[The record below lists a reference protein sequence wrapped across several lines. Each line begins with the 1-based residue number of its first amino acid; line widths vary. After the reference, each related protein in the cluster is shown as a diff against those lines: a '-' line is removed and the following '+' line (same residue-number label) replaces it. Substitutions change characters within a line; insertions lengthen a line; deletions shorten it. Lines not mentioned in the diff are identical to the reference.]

1 MLEGDIKETGIRSVK
16 GSALN
21 KVLWSPHWVD
31 VEREQ
36 AGDETSGE
44 PQVREEHL
52 QCLWGKRAPQG
63 QCAYSPERGWAS
75 KDELGGATGLRQ
87 EGEWPVTVGTLM
99 FTASIWKA
107 IGSIWTRKWTD
118 LIYAFKDH
126 ADSGVENRLLGNWS
140 WEAGNGVKV
149 TI

>member
-21 KVLWSPHWVD
+21 ILGSSLSGCWEGAGRWWD
-31 VEREQ
+31 VR
-36 AGDETSGE
+36 
-44 PQVREEHL
+44 
-52 QCLWGKRAPQG
+52 RAPG
-63 QCAYSPERGWAS
+63 EGGASSMSLRGESTPRTVAYSPERGWAS
-75 KDELGGATGLRQ
+75 KDELSGATGLQQ
-87 EGEWPVTVGTLM
+87 EGEWSVTVGTLM
-99 FTASIWKA
+99 FTLSIWKA
-107 IGSIWTRKWTD
+107 VGSIWTRKWTD